1 MTILIAAGLGF
12 ILALIMLSFFL
23 KMLQEAGATRPNYQ
37 GESIPV
43 GMGSIFVFVY
53 AVVAF
58 LLVHWIAPHDVLL
71 YLTGIVFFTMLGL
84 LDDLLGSGESRG
96 LKGHFG
102 ALLRGRLTTGALKA
116 IGGGLVALLFAYIT
130 LSGHPW
136 WEMLTAALLI
146 ALAANTINLVD
157 LRPGRAIKAFY
168 LWFFILLGF
177 LGFGYSQVPIL
188 LIAPLVGS
196 LLACAPADLQARAM
210 LGDTG
215 ANLMGAALGMS
226 SVLIVT
232 FPAQLAVVVFLLLLH
247 LFTEKYSLTKI
258 IEKNSFLRYLDNL
271 GRSK

>member
-226 SVLIVT
+226 SVLIMT
-232 FPAQLAVVVFLLLLH
+232 FPTQLAVVVFLLLLH